1 MDWLLWQLLDSAFPT
16 GGFAH
21 SGGLEA
27 AWQHGEV
34 PNRQALLSF
43 LEAALWQA
51 GKGSVPFVMA
61 CHREPVRLGDLDTW
75 FHAFT
80 PNHVAN
86 RASRM
91 QGRALWQA
99 VQRMLVSSHGG
110 LAIAGGTA
118 PADFLG
124 TAGSRNPPWFHLPPV
139 FGYLLRHLGI
149 EERHVAGAFLF
160 NHLRGVLAAG
170 VRLNC
175 VGPMEAQSIQLEL
188 APLALRVAEIGGR
201 IPPEEAAQT
210 SPLLEIWQGA
220 QDRLYS
226 RLFQS

>member
-34 PNRQALLSF
+34 PNREALVSF

-51 GKGSVPFVMA
+51 GRGAVPFVVA
-61 CHREPVRLGDLDTW
+61 SYRGPVRLKELDAW

-99 VQRMLVSSHGG
+99 VQRMLASRPSVPLDTGRS
-110 LAIAGGTA
+110 A

-124 TAGSRNPPWFHLPPV
+124 TAGSMNPPWFHLAPV
-139 FGYLLRHLGI
+139 FGYMLHHLGI
-149 EERHVAGAFLF
+149 EERHVAGAYLF

-175 VGPMEAQSIQLEL
+175 VGPMEAQAIQLEL
-188 APLALRVAEIGGR
+188 APLAQHVAAVGSQIQ
-201 IPPEEAAQT
+201 PEDASQT
-210 SPLLEIWQGA
+210 SPLLEVWQGA

>member
-1 MDWLLWQLLDSAFPT
+1 
-16 GGFAH
+16 
-21 SGGLEA
+21 
-27 AWQHGEV
+27 
-34 PNRQALLSF
+34 
-43 LEAALWQA
+43 
-51 GKGSVPFVMA
+51 MA
-61 CHREPVRLGDLDTW
+61 SYREPVLLRELDSW

-99 VQRMLVSSHGG
+99 VQRMLASSQGG
-110 LAIAGGTA
+110 PPIAGRPS
-118 PADFLG
+118 PADFMG
-124 TAGSRNPPWFHLPPV
+124 TAGSMNPPWFHLAPV
-139 FGYLLRHLGI
+139 FGYLLHHLGI

-175 VGPMEAQSIQLEL
+175 VGPMEAQAIQLEL
-188 APLALRVAEIGGR
+188 APLAERVAEVGSR
-201 IPPEEAAQT
+201 VPPEEAAQT